1 MYESF
6 NIQHLQFNIS
16 RMSKDFPSS
25 KFERG
30 SRIAKTGIKVGTNY
44 AKRYLKKKAGQSNG
58 TSDNDFHT
66 ENAKEVFKEF
76 TNLRGTALKIA
87 QGMSMDQG
95 FLPEEFAEVMTQ
107 AQYSVPPINK
117 ALVRS
122 IIKRE
127 LGGYPE
133 QIFRHFE
140 SEAFAAASIG
150 QVHKAELKDGRKV
163 AIKIQYPNVRE
174 TIDSDLSLA
183 KILVKRI
190 VKKGADI
197 DPYFDEVKSTLL
209 DETDYINEGKQ
220 IDLFRDRFGG
230 LNIVMPEWIEEFS
243 TDKVL
248 CMTYLE
254 GRHLGDFLK
263 EDPDQRV
270 RDHFGQL
277 LWDFFHQQI
286 QDMDYVHADTH
297 PGNFL
302 FTYDGKLGVI
312 DFGCVKKFPRSFFMD
327 YLRLLPTHL
336 DDDQDAIRELYEK
349 LKVINPDSDN
359 PENEERYFKFAR
371 NYGMTFAEPYKFEVF
386 DFGDEEYRNTIKYF
400 TKDAPIGNE
409 PRGSQ
414 HFLYTTRVHLGLYNL
429 LMKMGA
435 HINTTKSKEILCK
448 MLDVDFGELVNA

>member
-1 MYESF
+1 
-6 NIQHLQFNIS
+6 
-16 RMSKDFPSS
+16 MSKDFPSS

-44 AKRYLKKKAGQSNG
+44 AKRYLKKKTGQSNG
-58 TSDNDFHT
+58 NSDNDFHT

-133 QIFRHFE
+133 QIFKHFE

-163 AIKIQYPNVRE
+163 AFKIQYPNVQE
-174 TIDSDLSLA
+174 TIDSDLGLA

-190 VKKGADI
+190 VKRGANI
-197 DPYFDEVKSTLL
+197 DPYFDEVKATLL
-209 DETDYINEGKQ
+209 DETDYIKEGKQ
-220 IDLFRDRFGG
+220 IDLFRERFGG

-254 GRHLGDFLK
+254 GRHLGEFLK
-263 EDPDQRV
+263 EDPDQET

-336 DDDQDAIRELYEK
+336 NDDQDAIRDLYEK

-371 NYGMTFAEPYKFEVF
+371 NYGMTFAEPYKYEVF
-386 DFGDEEYRNTIKYF
+386 DFGNEEYRNTIKYF

-435 HINTTKSKEILCK
+435 HINTTKSKDILSK
-448 MLDVDFGELVNA
+448 MLNVDFGEVVETSE